1 MPDGVLAKTRQSHA
15 DDDADGA
22 GPCTRDKGFGHSASV
37 GRRLRV
43 AQVHTATAETCSL
56 TILGKEEGLGH
67 PTKSRPRGPAD
78 GGQSDAMLNGGCE
91 YENTYPGANATGL
104 LGVSP
109 G

>member
-1 MPDGVLAKTRQSHA
+1 MPDGVLARGLAIACPMTMRT
-15 DDDADGA
+15 GR
-22 GPCTRDKGFGHSASV
+22 GPCTRDKGCGHDASV

-91 YENTYPGANATGL
+91 YENTSQEALTLQDYWE
-104 LGVSP
+104 
-109 G
+109 

>member
-1 MPDGVLAKTRQSHA
+1 MTRLL
-15 DDDADGA
+15 
-22 GPCTRDKGFGHSASV
+22 

-67 PTKSRPRGPAD
+67 PTKSRPQGPAG

-91 YENTYPGANATGL
+91 YENTSQEALTLQDYWE
-104 LGVSP
+104 
-109 G
+109 